1 MADDSW
7 HDWECRRPLNWHAT
21 TRLWLS
27 LEPFTNA
34 GLTQEEMTDVIER
47 MGYRAERMGLNS
59 NLIVEVDHCD
69 HEEAKWIVGTIR
81 HNLHLRLLAKKK
93 E

>member
-1 MADDSW
+1 MNQEEWSE
-7 HDWECRRPLNWHAT
+7 WECRRPLNWHAT

-34 GLTQEEMTDVIER
+34 GLTQAEMTEVVER
-47 MGYRAERMGLNS
+47 LGYRVESMGLNH

-69 HEEAKWIVGTIR
+69 HEGAKSIVGAIR
-81 HNLHLRLLAKKK
+81 HFLHQRVLSKKK
-93 E
+93 G